1 MYETATISGHI
12 IHTGHMD
19 VPDLGQRLRDARAA
33 AGVSAKSMADTLG
46 LDPSVYSRTEL
57 GKRGLR
63 AEELV
68 LAARR
73 LDMTVDELVTPGGD
87 TAAEALRDAMLAYG
101 NASIA
106 VFNLAVALDR
116 LAQHGPIDIERVQAP
131 TYSLY
136 LKADRG
142 AQLHRNLQTLLGRA
156 LTIIEPGSDTQDD
169 A

>member
-1 MYETATISGHI
+1 
-12 IHTGHMD
+12 MD

-131 TYSLY
+131 T
-136 LKADRG
+136 
-142 AQLHRNLQTLLGRA
+142 
-156 LTIIEPGSDTQDD
+156 
-169 A
+169 